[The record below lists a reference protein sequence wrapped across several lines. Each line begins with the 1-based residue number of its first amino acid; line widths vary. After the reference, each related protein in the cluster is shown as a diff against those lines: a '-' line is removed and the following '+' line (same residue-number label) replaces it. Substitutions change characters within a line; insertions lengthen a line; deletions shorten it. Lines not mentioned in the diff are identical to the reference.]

1 MAVTANQAIASW
13 NIKGHTLY
21 ARTWDNGETF
31 WLCQQVTGTPGGTD
45 DTFVVREPH
54 MLAGLNLTWLSG
66 YTSITGPALAAEFK
80 KHIYPGETVDTTTR
94 TVSGLGNGYPVNF
107 PVPAGYAKTTNGEP
121 EYVKANTAVAKKE
134 TAASTAK
141 VDAAGNPVTQT
152 FFQKFK
158 YYIIGGAVAVV
169 GGVIYF
175 VTRKKK
181 GGKRS

>member
-13 NIKGHTLY
+13 NITGKTLY
-21 ARTWDNGETF
+21 ARTWDNGEKF
-31 WLCQQVTGTPGGTD
+31 WLCEQVAGTPGGTD

-66 YTSITGPALAAEFK
+66 YTTTTGPALAAEFE

-94 TVSGLGNGYPVNF
+94 SVNGLGKGYPVNF
-107 PVPAGYAKTTNGEP
+107 TAPTGYAKSTNGEP
-121 EYVKANTAVAKKE
+121 EFVKATTTATKAATASAK
-134 TAASTAK
+134 T
-141 VDAAGNPVTQT
+141 DAAGNPVTQT

-181 GGKRS
+181 GKRS